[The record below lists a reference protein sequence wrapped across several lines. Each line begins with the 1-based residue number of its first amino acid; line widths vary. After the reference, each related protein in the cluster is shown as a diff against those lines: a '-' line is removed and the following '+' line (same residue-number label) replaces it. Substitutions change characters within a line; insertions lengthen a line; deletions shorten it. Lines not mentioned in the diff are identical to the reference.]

1 MCALKPDRPRTLSRE
16 DAETIALRALGFL
29 AGEPKQL
36 QRFLSLTGLE
46 PGDLSEAAET
56 APVQAAVL
64 DYLLQDESLLMVFS
78 SHAGLRPDALPAAR
92 ALLDGLS
99 TGGRD

>member
-1 MCALKPDRPRTLSRE
+1 MCALKPDRPKALSRE

-29 AGEPKQL
+29 AVDPKRL
-36 QRFLSLTGLE
+36 QRFMSLTGLE

-64 DYLLQDESLLMVFS
+64 DYLLGDESLLMVFS
-78 SHAGLRPDALPAAR
+78 GHAGLRPDAVPAAR
-92 ALLDGLS
+92 ALLDGPFS
-99 TGGRD
+99 GVRD